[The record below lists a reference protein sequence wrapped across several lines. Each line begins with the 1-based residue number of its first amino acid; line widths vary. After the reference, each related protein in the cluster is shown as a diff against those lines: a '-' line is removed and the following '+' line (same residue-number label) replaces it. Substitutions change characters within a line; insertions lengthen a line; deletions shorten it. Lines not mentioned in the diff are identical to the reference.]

1 MCIIT
6 FNTSINNYNKPTL
19 SSKLNELV
27 EELNKRL
34 EKVNNE
40 NKDFTSFT
48 QMWSAYNS
56 SVQIH
61 LESTQTSS
69 DPL

>member
-1 MCIIT
+1 MCST
-6 FNTSINNYNKPTL
+6 FFL
-19 SSKLNELV
+19 SKLNELV

-40 NKDFTSFT
+40 NKDFISFT
-48 QMWSAYNS
+48 QTWAAYNS

-61 LESTQTSS
+61 LDSTKSFS
-69 DPL
+69 DPI